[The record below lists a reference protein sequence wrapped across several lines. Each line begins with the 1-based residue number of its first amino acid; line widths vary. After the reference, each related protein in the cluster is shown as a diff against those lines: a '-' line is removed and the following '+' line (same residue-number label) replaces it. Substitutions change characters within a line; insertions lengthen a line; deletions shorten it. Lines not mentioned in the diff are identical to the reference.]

1 MSTSTS
7 DPLHVYRGKQ
17 MLLGLNCRWRGVRV
31 YSQSFRWTDFRDV
44 HMDDDLDAGRP
55 LNVSRQGLE
64 LYSLCITVNVSEQK

>member
-1 MSTSTS
+1 
-7 DPLHVYRGKQ
+7 
-17 MLLGLNCRWRGVRV
+17 VRV